1 MRTNRC
7 EVERFAQPV
16 FAQPHPVD
24 FPTRDL
30 RQDWMRGTGI
40 GLFGVVVLS
49 AVFFDS
55 TSSWCSVPMFVIHS
69 MHAGFLLVSRT
80 IFFSPITVRHV
91 LFWRGVANYIR
102 AHCERSCGCSEHGLH
117 AIRRSTERPVLSR
130 QVVVTSASAQALVLR
145 ADS

>member
-80 IFFSPITVRHV
+80 FF
-91 LFWRGVANYIR
+91 FADYR
-102 AHCERSCGCSEHGLH
+102 A
-117 AIRRSTERPVLSR
+117 
-130 QVVVTSASAQALVLR
+130 ASAVLGQR
-145 ADS
+145 IV

>member
-16 FAQPHPVD
+16 FAQPHPID

-69 MHAGFLLVSRT
+69 MHAGFLLVSRP
-80 IFFSPITVRHV
+80 FFFADHRA
-91 LFWRGVANYIR
+91 FGAANMAYMQYGDR
-102 AHCERSCGCSEHGLH
+102 
-117 AIRRSTERPVLSR
+117 LSG
-130 QVVVTSASAQALVLR
+130 QSYLVKLW
-145 ADS
+145 

>member
-1 MRTNRC
+1 MAWRLVVNVSHAILFGLLSYIVGGFPFLLNSISRTGHINQYQQVR

-16 FAQPHPVD
+16 FAQPHPID

-69 MHAGFLLVSRT
+69 MHAGFLLVSRP
-80 IFFSPITVRHV
+80 FF
-91 LFWRGVANYIR
+91 LADYR
-102 AHCERSCGCSEHGLH
+102 A
-117 AIRRSTERPVLSR
+117 
-130 QVVVTSASAQALVLR
+130 ASAGLGQRTWPTCNTAI
-145 ADS
+145 D